1 VSTRS
6 GGGPGGNPGG
16 DVPQNIATA
25 IADISERATL
35 LVREEIELAKAEVAE
50 KASKLIRG
58 AIVGAVAGVFV
69 LMALFFALFGVAWLL
84 YYYLPIGNDYTYFW
98 GFFALALILFVL
110 GVIAGLVAARAVKRG
125 APPVP
130 DMALE
135 EARLIADTVSH
146 TPETPHAP
154 PAPVSGFAAP
164 APYGAAAPA
173 GTVAPASPTAQ
184 PVAPAGAGTAQPAAD
199 AAQQPSTSDDPD
211 AHAAPADDP
220 SSPKSD
226 QEAGN

>member
-1 VSTRS
+1 MSTRS
-6 GGGPGGNPGG
+6 GGGPGGNAGG
-16 DVPQNIATA
+16 DIPQNIATA
-25 IADISERATL
+25 ITDISERATL

-58 AIVGAVAGVFV
+58 AIVGAVAGVFI

-110 GVIAGLVAARAVKRG
+110 GVIAGFVAARAVKRG
-125 APPVP
+125 SPPMP

-146 TPETPHAP
+146 TPEIPHSP
-154 PAPVSGFAAP
+154 PAPEGTFTAP

-173 GTVAPASPTAQ
+173 GTLAPDTSTGAAQ
-184 PVAPAGAGTAQPAAD
+184 PVAPAGTVTPSAGGAPT
-199 AAQQPSTSDDPD
+199 TSPDPD
-211 AHAAPADDP
+211 APAVPADDP
-220 SSPKSD
+220 SSPKPG
-226 QEAGN
+226 QEASP